1 MLNRTKINLFLFL
14 CIAFL
19 LPLISVFLQRSTP
32 SLVIQFIL
40 YGIEA
45 AAPSVA
51 ALLVAV
57 KERNLRTFFR
67 GNFSEK
73 KIAPALILP
82 VTIAFSTM
90 ILTKILSCILL
101 KEQFAFGSI
110 SAKQAVI
117 IGWALI
123 AEELGWRGY
132 LQPLLSKHIKR
143 SYLAPFIVGIIW
155 GLWHYHYFLSGG
167 MQVPLMW
174 FFIGC
179 IAESYIYGY
188 LLVWSDYNLLSAMM
202 YHFAWNLFIHVFAL
216 NPVDNM
222 GNPLPYIVLTILE
235 ILICIL
241 LFGGRKTKWQR
252 PTLKT

>member
-1 MLNRTKINLFLFL
+1 MLSRKKMNLFLFL

-32 SLVIQFIL
+32 RLVIQFIL

-51 ALLVAV
+51 ALLVAA
-57 KERNLRTFFR
+57 KERNFRTFFQ
-67 GNFSEK
+67 GNFSNK

-82 VTIAFSTM
+82 VTVAFSTM
-90 ILTKILSCILL
+90 LLTKIISCILL
-101 KEQFAFGSI
+101 KEQFAFGNI

-117 IGWALI
+117 IGWVLI

-132 LQPLLSKHIKR
+132 LQPLLSKQMQR
-143 SYLAPFIVGIIW
+143 AYLAPLIVGIIW
-155 GLWHYHYFLSGG
+155 GLWHYHYFLSSG

-188 LLVWSDYNLLSAMM
+188 LLEWSDYNLLSAMM

-222 GNPLPYIVLTILE
+222 GNPLPYIVLIILE
-235 ILICIL
+235 ILLCIL
-241 LFGGRKTKWQR
+241 LFIGRKTNGNHR
-252 PTLKT
+252 H